1 LTQAGIDQSGK
12 MMQSLQ
18 DKFSPNYNIYFM
30 IYDELSG
37 PYNRAVQITKN
48 EWMPSECAGREGECQ
63 KQAQAFIN
71 NLKALYEAPKKDG
84 THQNIQYFITLQF
97 ASSNPD
103 TKSYEPENK
112 LASKNTELENTVS
125 KYLLSF
131 DTPGNGKKSILSYN
145 GRTIDWAE
153 SETIKQKNPDL
164 DSRDIEKSI
173 YYNHPSSG
181 KVYAK
186 MGLSRR
192 ITNGIYFWENPYDQ
206 FGVWTYQSYWS
217 DPKTE
222 KEIVSEDQSNYEYAR
237 DLLYAYPDEKDYSPH
252 PTIALKNYREG
263 IDDFKYFKTLRSCSI
278 EKFKLIQEKYQKYG
292 PEAERYSG
300 YLDALTLQKIRLETA
315 KEILNCT

>member
-1 LTQAGIDQSGK
+1 
-12 MMQSLQ
+12 
-18 DKFSPNYNIYFM
+18 
-30 IYDELSG
+30 
-37 PYNRAVQITKN
+37 
-48 EWMPSECAGREGECQ
+48 
-63 KQAQAFIN
+63 
-71 NLKALYEAPKKDG
+71 
-84 THQNIQYFITLQF
+84 
-97 ASSNPD
+97 
-103 TKSYEPENK
+103 
-112 LASKNTELENTVS
+112 
-125 KYLLSF
+125 
-131 DTPGNGKKSILSYN
+131 
-145 GRTIDWAE
+145 
-153 SETIKQKNPDL
+153 
-164 DSRDIEKSI
+164 
-173 YYNHPSSG
+173 
-181 KVYAK
+181 

-315 KEILNCT
+315 KEILNCN